1 MGKHTEELSWA
12 IFAAGV
18 VAAATIVGGMKLHRF
33 RTFVH
38 ELKHAVV
45 VILTGNRIYDF
56 RVDKHTGHVKYSL
69 THDTLRFAPLIAI
82 APYFLPLFSVPVLVA
97 CLIFDQTFSNWL
109 CFILGFA
116 LTTDIILGFQEIHP
130 HQTDIKNSFGG
141 IILVGLFIVSIQ
153 IMWTSI
159 CLLWVT
165 AGRDG
170 FIFAGET
177 SYEITKAIAEKKL
190 FFLPV
195 FNK

>member
-1 MGKHTEELSWA
+1 MGSHTNETSWA

-18 VAAATIVGGMKLHRF
+18 LASGTIVGGMKLHKF
-33 RTFVH
+33 RTFIH

-45 VILTGNRIYDF
+45 VVLTGNRIYDF

-69 THDTLRFAPLIAI
+69 THDTLKFAPIIAI
-82 APYFLPLFSVPVLVA
+82 APYFLPLFSVPVLVV
-97 CLIFDQTFSNWL
+97 CLALDQTFCNWL
-109 CFILGFA
+109 CFLLGFS
-116 LTTDIILGFQEIHP
+116 LTADIILGFQEIHP

-153 IMWTSI
+153 IMWTSL

-165 AGRDG
+165 AGRSG

-177 SYEITKAIAEKKL
+177 SYEIIKKIAELK
-190 FFLPV
+190 FPS
-195 FNK
+195 